1 MILDIVDIIEWI
13 TNIPGNLKI
22 ILGGLYNPLVLIVKI
37 IAVLVISV
45 LLSKFGSKMIRK
57 AMEKQK
63 SFKHRLD
70 DKRIDTM
77 STLLVSVF
85 RYTVYILSGVAI
97 LTLLT
102 NALNLQSVL
111 AAAGIGGLAV
121 GFASQSLIKD
131 VISGAFIVFEN
142 QYSVGD
148 MVTLEDRMGVVE
160 EIELRVTKI
169 RDSKGDLHIIP
180 NGEIKKVTNHSRG
193 NKTVVVDIPLPYRVD
208 VNKVFEAA
216 DKVCRSVSEEFDTIV
231 ENPRVLGITELARG
245 GFTLRITAK
254 TLPGAHWEVERR
266 IRKAIKEEFDR
277 ENIELS

>member
-13 TNIPGNLKI
+13 TNIPEFKDNSGRTVQ
-22 ILGGLYNPLVLIVKI
+22 PLVLIVKI

-111 AAAGIGGLAV
+111 AAAV
-121 GFASQSLIKD
+121 
-131 VISGAFIVFEN
+131 
-142 QYSVGD
+142 
-148 MVTLEDRMGVVE
+148 
-160 EIELRVTKI
+160 
-169 RDSKGDLHIIP
+169 
-180 NGEIKKVTNHSRG
+180 
-193 NKTVVVDIPLPYRVD
+193 
-208 VNKVFEAA
+208 
-216 DKVCRSVSEEFDTIV
+216 
-231 ENPRVLGITELARG
+231 
-245 GFTLRITAK
+245 
-254 TLPGAHWEVERR
+254 
-266 IRKAIKEEFDR
+266 
-277 ENIELS
+277 